1 MKNPKIVK
9 LNMEILV
16 GFLKIYFV
24 CIYLY
29 INMLCVVCDMWVDV
43 IVLVFV

>member
-16 GFLKIYFV
+16 GLSDFFKNLFRV
-24 CIYLY
+24 CIFVYKHA
-29 INMLCVVCDMWVDV
+29 VVYDV
-43 IVLVFV
+43 